1 MDLIQQLTEE
11 QNPEQNPAITADQ
24 PVNALGTQIQW
35 IHPEKFKDIIW
46 FMGPLHLEMVLGS
59 LIGQCLDG
67 SGLVD
72 IYTKP
77 GISTAG
83 KIEAFLS

>member
-1 MDLIQQLTEE
+1 MDLIQQLTEK
-11 QNPEQNPAITADQ
+11 QNPGKNPVITADQ
-24 PVNALGTQIQW
+24 PVNALGKQIQW

-46 FMGPLHLEMVLGS
+46 FMGRLHLEMVLGS
-59 LIGQCLDG
+59 VIDQYLDG